1 MLAVLVAGPFVIVKR
16 YGVRLIWTRKH
27 VGGILFTA
35 HDIRGFRCDCFNA
48 LLSQTP
54 SILSSDQTTDSFLV
68 AGNSMNKRKTN
79 RHPLSLRLKDLND
92 TRTVIGT
99 VLNGDVVQRTYSR
112 RTQSFMERQDLSY
125 DCDIT
130 QGCKVDAIIAAYDGC
145 SALGP

>member
-1 MLAVLVAGPFVIVKR
+1 MTP
-16 YGVRLIWTRKH
+16 
-27 VGGILFTA
+27 VGFDAIA
-35 HDIRGFRCDCFNA
+35 SMRCC
-48 LLSQTP
+48 LRRP
-54 SILSSDQTTDSFLV
+54 PILSSDQTTDSFLV
-68 AGNSMNKRKTN
+68 AGNPMNKRKTN